1 MPAIQK
7 TGKSALPNAV
17 CFLAL
22 SIACLVASCA
32 TKQSETTTSDATP
45 AEPGSGIVEYRQLTK
60 ESLVALHV
68 VLDSLNKFEAQPNP
82 CPPKVIETFADH
94 VNRLQVDSLRIRARA
109 QVIQAR
115 GDAYFASWSESLAR
129 IKKPEVRAAAEHF
142 RPEFEQS
149 FSRIKLASK
158 EAGSEFNPFLHGLRM
173 LRIDLEKDPDCMKEN
188 AAKELV
194 RTTREHGKE
203 VIRQLNAVNTE
214 LESITKMLTPGKAV
228 TTSGAS

>member
-1 MPAIQK
+1 M
-7 TGKSALPNAV
+7 
-17 CFLAL
+17 
-22 SIACLVASCA
+22 
-32 TKQSETTTSDATP
+32 
-45 AEPGSGIVEYRQLTK
+45 
-60 ESLVALHV
+60 
-68 VLDSLNKFEAQPNP
+68 
-82 CPPKVIETFADH
+82 
-94 VNRLQVDSLRIRARA
+94 NRLQVDSLRIRARA

-142 RPEFEQS
+142 RPELEQS

-214 LESITKMLTPGKAV
+214 LESITKMLTPGKTV